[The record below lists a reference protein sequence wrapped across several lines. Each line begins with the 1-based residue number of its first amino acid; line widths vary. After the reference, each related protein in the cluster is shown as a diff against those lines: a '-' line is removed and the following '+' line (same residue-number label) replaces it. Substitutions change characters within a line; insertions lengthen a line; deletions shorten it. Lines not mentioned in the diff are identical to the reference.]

1 MTNFFAY
8 GTLMCEDIMREVSGC
23 QLSCAPGTV
32 KGYCR
37 RSVRKEHYPALA
49 PDEKGRVEGVL
60 YRDVPRSAW
69 RRLDRFEGEMYTR
82 QLVEVW
88 MFHGAP
94 ITAEAY
100 IVRPEFL
107 CHLEAS
113 EWNFA
118 NFLRNGKRPFQ
129 RDYSGYRDL

>member
-1 MTNFFAY
+1 LPYKSLFH
-8 GTLMCEDIMREVSGC
+8 DIHAAFGELKID
-23 QLSCAPGTV
+23 LSF
-32 KGYCR
+32 
-37 RSVRKEHYPALA
+37 PASNRCGFSEMFGDISFL
-49 PDEKGRVEGVL
+49 DELVKGRVEGVL

-107 CHLEAS
+107 CQLEAS